1 MSSLDMDLKRRPSDE
16 LASSAKALRLEDKK
30 DNQYNNDGDGSQ
42 YNNTSTG
49 RQYVA
54 DQINITE
61 NRIDKGENLEFLKD
75 LRLTDP
81 RDDKSRILDTK
92 GGLLAKSYEWIVD
105 FGDFKKWR
113 SDQGSGVFWISGSPG
128 KGKTMLLCGI
138 IDHLSN
144 PGVKHIPPSFFF
156 FQEGDSQLNNA
167 TAVLRGLIY
176 LLALQ
181 HRSFLDYLQERYSLS
196 GGTLFADPENFFAL
210 SNVFRNMLSIQTTK
224 PIYLI
229 VDALDECQ
237 TDLRKLLDLICQT
250 SSTPSNCVKWIV
262 SSRNLYDIKEVL
274 GPFEHKVY
282 LSLDQNDALI
292 STAVNTYID
301 HKVNQL
307 SRAKGYS
314 RPVQEEVRKYLKENA
329 NETFLWVALVCQRLS
344 GIKPWNT
351 RAELHKFPPGLE
363 DMYGVMLGQMLKLD
377 DSDLDFCKSI
387 LAIAMIAH
395 RPITFAELPSLIEL
409 EGDISGYT
417 EWLEDII
424 KLCGSFLI
432 TRRETIYFVH
442 QSAKEYLQTHA
453 STEIMPSGISDV
465 HYGVSLRSLTIL
477 MRTLRRDI
485 YAQSRPGLA
494 INQMEKPDQDPLKTV
509 RYSCV
514 YWAHHLHEAYTKNLQ
529 KCRDCLSRGD
539 NIVHQFLKRLFLYWL
554 ESLSLLR
561 RMRAG
566 IIAVEKLEGVLE
578 DLGANPN
585 LLTLVQ
591 DARRFVLYNQV
602 LIENAPLQTYA
613 SALVFIPAKS
623 VIKESFRMEEPK
635 WMKTYPIM
643 EDSWSACLQTLE
655 AHNDTI
661 RSVVFSHDHKHL
673 ASASSD
679 YSIKIWDAVS
689 GKWEKTLKGHTNC
702 VTSLVFSHDNNLL
715 VSASSDKTIRFWG
728 AHSGKCLQT
737 LRGHENHVRSVVLS
751 YDKEFLIS
759 ASCDRTIKI
768 WNITV
773 GECARTLRGHLDW
786 VNSLALSH
794 KSGQRHLAS
803 ASSDRTIRI
812 WDVDDGRCITI
823 LKGHSDWVN
832 SISFKQNSVYLAS
845 GSSDKTV
852 RIWDVATSTCV
863 KVLQGHTNWINSVAF
878 SHNGKYLA
886 SASNDASIKIWNS
899 DGKCEQTLRSH
910 SWTVTALAFS
920 PDDQRLISGS
930 SDRTIKVWDMSII
943 GKNMRVVSAH
953 DKWVDSLTFSRDGKF
968 IASISDD
975 WTLMIWSA
983 TTGEYMHTLGSHKDM
998 LNGLCFSSDTH
1009 LASASSDRTAR
1020 IWDITTGE
1028 CKETLEGHE
1037 DCVNSVD
1044 FSPDGSLLVSSS
1056 GDHTVRVWEV
1066 DTGMCIQ
1073 LFEGHT
1079 DSVGTAVFSTD
1090 GQYIASSSRDKS
1102 VRIWST
1108 AEVECVWVL
1117 NGHDGWVN
1125 SAVFSDD
1132 SQFVA
1137 STSTDKTVR
1146 IWHVRTGVCARVLHG
1161 HKDSVNAVAFS
1172 HSGKLLASTS
1182 ADETLRIWET
1192 GTGKCVA
1199 GINARILLHT
1209 VSFDPTDSYLLTKI
1223 GRVALGSLLQPK
1235 TGQPIWHGY
1244 GMSPD
1249 LTWITCHGQNLM
1261 RVPSEHNLLC
1271 SAVFESTV
1279 AIGTESGKV
1288 FVLEF
1293 KPDMIF
1299 PSLRVEENWMIDE
1312 PMAEG
1317 WQAPPTI
1324 PFHELSA
1331 SAQATSAPP
1340 TQDGDISSEQEAPGP
1355 PMQNYEVTMRRE
1367 SDSDGRTPLHLAV
1380 LSNNEQ
1386 LVLQLLRDKE
1396 VDQNAKDKHS
1406 RTALFYAIQ
1415 QRKTKIALALAEK
1428 WNVATRVVISHL
1440 NHPAQDY
1447 KDKSL
1452 FNAIMRQNHDEIGFL
1467 IETGANTE
1475 ARGYGIWPGWKGT
1488 TLHEAAW
1495 FGTLEILQL
1504 MLDCGAEKYATDIG
1518 GRTPSH
1524 HPNWSRTK
1532 EISKFLS

>member
-1 MSSLDMDLKRRPSDE
+1 MDLKRRPSED
-16 LASSAKALRLEDKK
+16 LANSAKSLRIEDEKG
-30 DNQYNNDGDGSQ
+30 DQYNNADSGSQ
-42 YNNTSTG
+42 YNNTSAG

-61 NRIDKGENLEFLKD
+61 NRIERKGENLEFLKD

-81 RDDKSRILDTK
+81 RDDKSRIMDTK

-113 SDQGSGVFWISGSPG
+113 SDHSSGVFWISGSPG

-138 IDHLSN
+138 IDHLSD
-144 PGVKHIPPSFFF
+144 PGAKHIPPSFFF
-156 FQEGDSQLNNA
+156 FQESDSQLNNA

-176 LLALQ
+176 LLAIQ
-181 HRSFLDYLQERYSLS
+181 HRSFLEYLQERYSLS
-196 GGTLFADPENFFAL
+196 GGTLFADPDNFFAL
-210 SNVFRNMLSIQTTK
+210 SNVFRNMLSIQTTN

-274 GPFEHKVY
+274 GPLEHKVY
-282 LSLDQNDALI
+282 LSLDQNEGLI

-301 HKVNQL
+301 HKVSQL
-307 SRAKGYS
+307 SRAKRYS
-314 RPVQEEVRKYLKENA
+314 PEVKAEVQRYLKQNA

-351 RAELHKFPPGLE
+351 LTELHKFPPGLE

-377 DSDLDFCKSI
+377 DDDLDFCKSI
-387 LAIAMIAH
+387 LAVAMIAY
-395 RPITFAELPSLIEL
+395 RPITFAELPSLVQL

-424 KLCGSFLI
+424 KLCGSFLV
-432 TRRETIYFVH
+432 TRQETIYFVH
-442 QSAKEYLQTHA
+442 QSAKEYLQAHA
-453 STEIMPSGISDV
+453 SARIMPSGIYDV
-465 HYGVSLRSLTIL
+465 HYNISLQSLKLL
-477 MRTLRRDI
+477 MQTLKRDI
-485 YAQSRPGLA
+485 YVQSQPGLA
-494 INQMEKPDQDPLKTV
+494 INQMEKPNPDPLKTI

-514 YWAHHLHEAYTKNLQ
+514 YWTHHLHEAYKKHPQ
-529 KCRDCLSRGD
+529 RCQDCLSRNG
-539 NIVHQFLKRLFLYWL
+539 VVYQFLNGFLLYWL
-554 ESLSLLR
+554 EALSLLR

-566 IIAVEKLEGVLE
+566 IIAIEKLEEILE
-578 DLGANPN
+578 DLDPN
-585 LLTLVQ
+585 SDWLALVE
-591 DARRFVLYNQV
+591 DTRRFVLYNQV

-623 VIKESFRMEEPK
+623 LVKESFQTEQPK

-643 EDSWSACLQTLE
+643 EDSWSVCLQTLE
-655 AHNDTI
+655 AHGDTI
-661 RSVVFSHDHKHL
+661 RSVVFSHDHRYL

-679 YSIKIWDAVS
+679 FSIKIWDAVS
-689 GKWEKTLKGHTNC
+689 GKWEKTLKGHGSC
-702 VTSLVFSHDNNLL
+702 VTSLVFSQDNNLL
-715 VSASSDKTIRFWG
+715 ISGSSDKTIRFWG

-751 YDKEFLIS
+751 HDNQYLIS
-759 ASCDRTIKI
+759 ASCDRNIKI
-768 WNITV
+768 WDIAK
-773 GECARTLRGHLDW
+773 GDCAKTLQGHQDW
-786 VNSLALSH
+786 VNALALSR
-794 KSGQRHLAS
+794 KSGYHHLAS

-812 WDVDDGRCITI
+812 WDTKDCRCITV

-832 SISFKQNSVYLAS
+832 SIAFKQDSLYLAS

-852 RIWDVATSTCV
+852 RIWDVATSSCV
-863 KVLQGHTNWINSVAF
+863 KILPGHSNWVNSVAF

-886 SASNDASIKIWNS
+886 SSSNDATIKIWDS
-899 DGKCEQTLRSH
+899 GGKCEQTLRGH
-910 SWTVTALAFS
+910 SWTAICLTFS

-930 SDRTIKVWDMSII
+930 SDRTIKVWDMTVI
-943 GKNMRVVSAH
+943 GKSERVLNAH
-953 DKWVDSLTFSRDGKF
+953 DKWVDSLTFSHDGKY

-975 WTLMIWSA
+975 WTLMVWSA
-983 TTGEYMHTLGSHKDM
+983 STGKYMHTLGTHKDM
-998 LNGLCFSSDTH
+998 LNGLCFSYDTL
-1009 LASASSDRTAR
+1009 LASASSDHTAK
-1020 IWDITTGE
+1020 IWDIITGE

-1066 DTGMCIQ
+1066 DTGMCIR

-1079 DSVGTAVFSTD
+1079 DSVGTAIFAND

-1108 AEVECVWVL
+1108 EQENCIWVL

-1125 SAVFSDD
+1125 SVAFSDD
-1132 SQFVA
+1132 SKYVA
-1137 STSTDKTVR
+1137 STSTDRTIR
-1146 IWHVRTGVCARVLHG
+1146 LWHVRTGVCAHVLHG

-1172 HSGKLLASTS
+1172 HNGKFLASTS
-1182 ADETLRIWET
+1182 ADETIRIWDT
-1192 GTGKCVA
+1192 DTGKCAAAIKA
-1199 GINARILLHT
+1199 GALLLCI
-1209 VSFDPTDSYLLTKI
+1209 SFDLTDSYLLTKI
-1223 GRVALGSLLQPK
+1223 GRVALRSVLEPK
-1235 TGQPIWHGY
+1235 TRKPIWYGY
-1244 GMSPD
+1244 GLSPD
-1249 LTWITCHGQNLM
+1249 LTWITCHGQNLL
-1261 RVPSEHNLLC
+1261 RVPSEHHLLC

-1279 AIGTESGKV
+1279 AIGCESGKM

-1293 KPDMIF
+1293 QSCKLF
-1299 PSLRVEENWMIDE
+1299 PLPKVDGNYLLDE
-1312 PMAEG
+1312 PMMET
-1317 WQAPPTI
+1317 WQAQAPSST

-1331 SAQATSAPP
+1331 SAQVASATP
-1340 TQDGDISSEQEAPGP
+1340 TADDDATLEDPGS
-1355 PMQNYEVTMRRE
+1355 PMQKCEPLGRRE
-1367 SDSDGRTPLHLAV
+1367 SDADGRTPLHLAV
-1380 LSNNEQ
+1380 LSNNES
-1386 LVLQLLRDKE
+1386 LVLQFLREKE
-1396 VDQNAKDKHS
+1396 VDQSMRDKHS
-1406 RTALFYAIQ
+1406 RTALFYALLQ
-1415 QRKTKIALALAEK
+1415 KQKKIALALAEK
-1428 WNVATRVVISHL
+1428 WNVPDRVVTSHL
-1440 NHPAQDY
+1440 NHPAQGY

-1452 FNAIMRQNHDEIGFL
+1452 FNAIMRQNHDEIAFL
-1467 IETGANTE
+1467 IEAGANME

-1488 TLHEAAW
+1488 ALHEAAW
-1495 FGTLEILQL
+1495 FGTPEILQL
-1504 MLDCGAEKYATDIG
+1504 MLDKGAEKYATDIG

-1524 HPNWSRTK
+1524 HPNWSRTR